1 MLLSFSSEH
10 PGGLPNLGQD
20 LLLRGIHAAQSLCK
34 SIPGDTMAFCL

>member
-20 LLLRGIHAAQSLCK
+20 LLLRGIHAVQSFHK
-34 SIPGDTMAFCL
+34 GIPGDTMAFRL